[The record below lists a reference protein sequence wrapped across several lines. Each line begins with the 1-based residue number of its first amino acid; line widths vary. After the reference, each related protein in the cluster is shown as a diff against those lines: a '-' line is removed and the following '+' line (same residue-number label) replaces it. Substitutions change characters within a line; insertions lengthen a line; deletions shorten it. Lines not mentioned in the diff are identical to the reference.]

1 MLCASANELQ
11 LLEKTIFH
19 KYWLFCSR
27 DSSCLHLT
35 FAAFCLLS
43 VWQTIAKTTKLLRR
57 PISASDR
64 ILDRFCVVSIEFLS
78 QFLFPQN
85 VPQRRWGKRNVCRS
99 QGKRC
104 RTCMTIVIALMH
116 VYVTQANFTT
126 KPRFE
131 IKNKRSF
138 TEMNS
143 QGSRVEK
150 NTHAQKVQMQKT
162 LFTNEACWW
171 NLLVWRN
178 HA

>member
-1 MLCASANELQ
+1 MAWVTNSSE
-11 LLEKTIFH
+11 
-19 KYWLFCSR
+19 SR
-27 DSSCLHLT
+27 NGERHRSSWTRMQYL
-35 FAAFCLLS
+35 
-43 VWQTIAKTTKLLRR
+43 
-57 PISASDR
+57 
-64 ILDRFCVVSIEFLS
+64 
-78 QFLFPQN
+78 
-85 VPQRRWGKRNVCRS
+85 
-99 QGKRC
+99 
-104 RTCMTIVIALMH
+104 IALMH

-150 NTHAQKVQMQKT
+150 NTHAQKVQMQKI

>member
-1 MLCASANELQ
+1 MFSAF
-11 LLEKTIFH
+11 LEYFRVN
-19 KYWLFCSR
+19 W
-27 DSSCLHLT
+27 
-35 FAAFCLLS
+35 
-43 VWQTIAKTTKLLRR
+43 
-57 PISASDR
+57 
-64 ILDRFCVVSIEFLS
+64 
-78 QFLFPQN
+78 
-85 VPQRRWGKRNVCRS
+85 
-99 QGKRC
+99 
-104 RTCMTIVIALMH
+104 IALMH

-150 NTHAQKVQMQKT
+150 NTHAQKVQMQKI

>member
-1 MLCASANELQ
+1 MTHEFVIFSLPVYLFHGYAETLSYQ
-11 LLEKTIFH
+11 LDIKLNMTTETKYKVWPTFSTILWMSPNTVRGFYEGKFPRIDGRLFEKYIRFWKRFQMFKQT
-19 KYWLFCSR
+19 LFAIPAIPA
-27 DSSCLHLT
+27 LHTL
-35 FAAFCLLS
+35 
-43 VWQTIAKTTKLLRR
+43 
-57 PISASDR
+57 
-64 ILDRFCVVSIEFLS
+64 
-78 QFLFPQN
+78 
-85 VPQRRWGKRNVCRS
+85 
-99 QGKRC
+99 
-104 RTCMTIVIALMH
+104 IALMH

-150 NTHAQKVQMQKT
+150 NTHAQKVQMQKI